1 MLFKGRLCFTFVEYF
16 PHFLNPFISF
26 QFSFIKYSLFSPAQI
41 ILSHLNSNYSLF
53 LQCIQQLNVLLCSL
67 YCFLG
72 CYLSLLFNIPHAY
85 ILFSQLDYKL
95 LEDKDLVSEMSNFP
109 HKIKHILTDPLV
121 IQLRDVDAIA
131 RKCGKEMRQLG
142 W

>member
-1 MLFKGRLCFTFVEYF
+1 MTI
-16 PHFLNPFISF
+16 HF
-26 QFSFIKYSLFSPAQI
+26 SLPGTVHVI
-41 ILSHLNSNYSLF
+41 DLSLYEL
-53 LQCIQQLNVLLCSL
+53 VLLMNVHNRNS
-67 YCFLG
+67 
-72 CYLSLLFNIPHAY
+72 SVT
-85 ILFSQLDYKL
+85 QLDYKL